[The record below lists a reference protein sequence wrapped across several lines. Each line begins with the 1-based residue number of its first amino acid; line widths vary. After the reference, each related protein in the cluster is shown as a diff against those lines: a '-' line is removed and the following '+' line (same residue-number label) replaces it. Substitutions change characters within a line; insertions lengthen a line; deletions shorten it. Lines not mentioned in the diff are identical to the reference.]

1 MIEAILMKLRESP
14 EFASIMKSMEE
25 QRPIVPRYV
34 PQQTKEA
41 QEVLMEK
48 IKFEMARQ
56 DGFDRLFA
64 LLVGRKAG
72 PMEVK
77 QGDPHG

>member
-1 MIEAILMKLRESP
+1 MIDALLIKLRESQ
-14 EFASIMKSMEE
+14 EFASIMQTMEK
-25 QRPIVPRYV
+25 QRPIVPRYQ

-56 DGFDRLFA
+56 DGFDRLFS
-64 LLVGRKAG
+64 LLTGKVVTATQPK
-72 PMEVK
+72 
-77 QGDPHG
+77 GDSHG